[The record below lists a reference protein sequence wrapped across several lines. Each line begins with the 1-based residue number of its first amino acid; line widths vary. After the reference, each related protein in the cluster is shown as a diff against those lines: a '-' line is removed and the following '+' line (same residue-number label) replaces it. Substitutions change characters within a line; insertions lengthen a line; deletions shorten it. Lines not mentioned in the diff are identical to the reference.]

1 MVAEAPAG
9 DDNRSIWSGRSGPN
23 AGGSDMP
30 QAQHTVTIRR
40 PVEAVFDF
48 VADGEKC
55 PRWRPGVLDIERVSG
70 DGVGTVYR
78 QGVRGPMGRRVAAD
92 YRVTAL
98 EPNHVLAFETIAGP
112 VRPRGRYEFAAED
125 GSTRLTFTLEA
136 EMSGLTKLVMGRMV
150 SRTMASEVMTLENL
164 KRVLEA

>member
-1 MVAEAPAG
+1 
-9 DDNRSIWSGRSGPN
+9 
-23 AGGSDMP
+23 MP

-55 PRWRPGVLDIERVSG
+55 PQWRPGVLDIKRVSG
-70 DGVGTVYR
+70 DGVGTVYE
-78 QGVRGPMGRRVAAD
+78 QGVRGPMGRRIAAD
-92 YRVTAL
+92 YRVTSL
-98 EPNHVLAFETIAGP
+98 EPNRVLAFETIAGP

-125 GSTRLTFTLEA
+125 GATRLTFSLEA
-136 EMSGLTKLVMGRMV
+136 EMSGLRKLFMGSMV

-164 KRVLEA
+164 KRVLETSSSS